1 MAAATLTTN
10 APGRQSSPINVA
22 TFIPVTVTLT
32 ATVYAAA
39 SGGAPIDLTTVL
51 QQAAPS
57 GWDAP
62 NYVQAINPADVVGIF
77 APNLSTNGFLP
88 MSLVIGTPTYTAV
101 PGQSANGVSAT
112 PGILATC
119 PATFRLFGT
128 GAGNA
133 LALAQVADGAVTDA
147 VTFWLVVM
155 RNGANN

>member
-10 APGRQSSPINVA
+10 APGRQSAPINVI

-32 ATVYAAA
+32 ATVYATA

-51 QQAAPS
+51 QQAAPA
-57 GWDAP
+57 GGNAP
-62 NYVQAINPADVVGIF
+62 NYVQAINPADVIGIL
-77 APNLSTNGFLP
+77 APNMSTNGFEAK
-88 MSLVIGTPTYTAV
+88 SLVIGTPTYTAV
-101 PGQSANGVSAT
+101 PGQSTNGVAAT

-128 GAGNA
+128 GSGNA
-133 LALAQVADGAVTDA
+133 AGYAQVADGAVTDA
-147 VTFWLVVM
+147 VTFWLIVM